1 MPTIE
6 ASYQD
11 LCELIGKKV
20 EIEELKK
27 LVNFAKC
34 EIVGIEGDILK
45 IEAKDTN
52 RPDLWSTE
60 GIAREIKN
68 RIFKPSFPEYKV
80 EESDVV
86 VYVDK
91 KVLRVRPYTVCAVVK
106 NLKINQ
112 AFLSQMIQLQEK
124 IGGSLGRNRKEVAIG
139 VYDYDKIKPPIKFTT
154 VKPDEIKFIPLD
166 FKEALT
172 PREILEKHPKG
183 KEFGHL
189 LAGKKEYPIFID
201 ARNEVLSLP
210 PIINSEYSGKVT
222 EKTRNIFIECSG
234 FNLKFLMPALNV
246 IVTAM
251 ASRGGE
257 IYSVKVVYPDK
268 TITTPDLKPK
278 KTFVDVNY
286 IRKISGLKLS
296 AEEIYKLLEKAGF
309 KILRKGKK
317 IELLYPAYRN
327 DIMHQ
332 RDVVEDVIISYGYDN
347 IEPEALKIKTKGKI
361 SEIELKTEKVAEL
374 MVKLGFQEILSY
386 TLTSKENLFK
396 KMNLKEEKVA
406 EIENIISEN
415 WYVFRNWLLPSLM
428 DFFSNNQHVKYPQ
441 KIFEIGDVVLIDKK
455 EETKTRDVRRLAAAI
470 SDSKASYEDIASVLD
485 AFMSLIG
492 VKYKLEKEKHPSFI
506 EGRTAKILVRGK
518 KVGIIGEIH
527 PSVLENWKME
537 MPVAAFEI
545 DLNFEF

>member
-1 MPTIE
+1 
-6 ASYQD
+6 
-11 LCELIGKKV
+11 
-20 EIEELKK
+20 
-27 LVNFAKC
+27 
-34 EIVGIEGDILK
+34 
-45 IEAKDTN
+45 
-52 RPDLWSTE
+52 
-60 GIAREIKN
+60 
-68 RIFKPSFPEYKV
+68 
-80 EESDVV
+80 
-86 VYVDK
+86 
-91 KVLRVRPYTVCAVVK
+91 
-106 NLKINQ
+106 
-112 AFLSQMIQLQEK
+112 
-124 IGGSLGRNRKEVAIG
+124 
-139 VYDYDKIKPPIKFTT
+139 
-154 VKPDEIKFIPLD
+154 
-166 FKEALT
+166 
-172 PREILEKHPKG
+172 
-183 KEFGHL
+183 
-189 LAGKKEYPIFID
+189 
-201 ARNEVLSLP
+201 
-210 PIINSEYSGKVT
+210 
-222 EKTRNIFIECSG
+222 
-234 FNLKFLMPALNV
+234 
-246 IVTAM
+246 
-251 ASRGGE
+251 
-257 IYSVKVVYPDK
+257 
-268 TITTPDLKPK
+268 LKPK

-296 AEEIYKLLEKAGF
+296 VEEIYKLLEKAGF